1 MAGSYSCTAVS
12 NGFIAQTGRFS
23 GALYR
28 KLAPSGPWLA
38 GTPRGEWEDEMGK
51 ILSNI
56 LFERTVP
63 SADPTKWVDEVFS
76 DGASNDACLPTP
88 EILNWGQT
96 SRPYQ
101 VQARN
106 IQTPEFCV
114 EDLRSDH
121 EIAQM
126 VNALMEN
133 LKWGTGYVWEDRDQ
147 HEYIRLCDHK
157 VTEVGDSVFDLDA
170 TTFDVNN
177 PPTSDLT
184 AGTLEQIYEALG
196 LDGAHVEDSIG
207 KTSDTGQPVYELYT
221 DAVTARN
228 LIRSDPD
235 LKQMFE
241 YAYMG
246 SGAKSP
252 LIATLGTPFA
262 WDGYRFV
269 NVAFPERYNQPGG
282 PGNPYVRVYP
292 YKDPALTATKG
303 YKQDKN
309 LAYQYA
315 QYQISPV
322 HIRSVFTQLV
332 KRPISSIGKF
342 KFDPVK
348 YTGDFQALNIADKNC
363 NPRGT
368 KMFLDAIF
376 ASASEPGN
384 TYLGYSIFHKHCP
397 AKRNLRTSCYS

>member
-1 MAGSYSCTAVS
+1 
-12 NGFIAQTGRFS
+12 
-23 GALYR
+23 
-28 KLAPSGPWLA
+28 
-38 GTPRGEWEDEMGK
+38 MGK

-76 DGASNDACLPTP
+76 DGASADACLPTP

-121 EIAQM
+121 EIASM
-126 VNALMEN
+126 VNALLEN
-133 LKWGTGYVWEDRDQ
+133 LKWGTGYVWEDRNQ
-147 HEYIRLCDHK
+147 HEYIRLSDHK
-157 VTEVGDSVFDLDA
+157 VTEGDGGVFNLDA
-170 TTFDVNN
+170 TAFDAAN
-177 PPTSDLT
+177 PPTSTLT
-184 AGTLEQIYEALG
+184 PGTLEQIYQALE
-196 LDGAHVEDSIG
+196 LDGGSVDGAVGRTMD
-207 KTSDTGQPVYELYT
+207 TSRPVYDLYT
-221 DAVTARN
+221 DMVTARDI
-228 LIRSDPD
+228 IRSDPD
-235 LKQMFE
+235 LRTSFNF
-241 YAYMG
+241 AYEGMG
-246 SGAKSP
+246 QKAP
-252 LIATLGTPFA
+252 LLAALGTPFS

-269 NVAFPERYNQPGG
+269 SVAFPERYNIVGG
-282 PGNPYVRVYP
+282 EYVRVYP
-292 YKDPALTATKG
+292 YKDPTLTATKG

-315 QYQISPV
+315 EYQISVV
-322 HIRSVFTQLV
+322 HIRSVYKQLV

-348 YTGDFQALNIADKNC
+348 YTGDFQALNIKDRKC

-384 TYLGYSIFHKHCP
+384 TYLGYAILHKSCP
-397 AKRNLRTSCYS
+397 PIRKLRGSCYS